1 VIPGPV
7 FGGAHNQVIRLAPGV
22 AAAGIETV
30 AVIPPEAEDA
40 AGRIEAAG
48 VEVVRAPM
56 ARLRGTAGALAAAR
70 SLAGL
75 PADVRRLRRVISEQA
90 ADLVQVHGVINVSP
104 GIAARLERSAVV
116 WQLLDTRAPMALR
129 RLTMPLVTRTAD
141 AITSWG
147 GGLAAAH
154 PGATGLGDRLVVV
167 YPPIDPKLGP
177 DQAVAEAA
185 RAELSVEPGTP
196 LVGTLGVRQPQ
207 KGHEHFVRAAA
218 RLSRTNP
225 GVAFRVLGA
234 PSPPHAAQMQAV
246 EEEARALGVEVGF
259 VDPGDRPTDLLQ
271 ALDLFV
277 LTSWPTSEGMPT
289 AILEAMACAKPVVT
303 VDVGAVREVVE
314 DGVTGLVVPHGDPAA
329 LAGAIAQLLGDP
341 QLERRMGAAGRERAQ
356 REFGLA
362 DLVERHERAY
372 RIALDHRL
380 RR

>member
-1 VIPGPV
+1 V
-7 FGGAHNQVIRLAPGV
+7 FGGAHNQLIRLAPGLKD
-22 AAAGIETV
+22 AGIETV

-40 AGRIEAAG
+40 ARRVEAAG
-48 VEVVRAPM
+48 VEAVRVPT
-56 ARLRGTAGALAAAR
+56 ARLRGTAGALAAGR

-104 GIAARLERSAVV
+104 GIAARLECSAVV
-116 WQLLDTRAPMALR
+116 WQLLDTRAPMSLR

-147 GGLAAAH
+147 AGLAAAH
-154 PGATGLGDRLVVV
+154 PGATRLGERLVVV
-167 YPPIDPKLGP
+167 YPPIDPELRP
-177 DQAVAEAA
+177 DAGSAATA
-185 RAELSVEPGTP
+185 RAELSVAQGTP

-207 KGHEHFVRAAA
+207 KGHEGFVRAAA
-218 RLSRTNP
+218 RLRRTHP

-234 PSPPHAAQMQAV
+234 PSPPHAAQMKSV
-246 EEEARALGVEVGF
+246 EDEAKQLGVEVGF
-259 VDPGDRPTDLLQ
+259 VDPGDRATDLLQ
-271 ALDLFV
+271 GLDVFA

-303 VDVGAVREVVE
+303 VDVGAVRELVE
-314 DGVTGLVVPHGDPAA
+314 DGVTGLVVGPEDPAA
-329 LAGAIAQLLGDP
+329 LASAIADLLDDP
-341 QLERRMGAAGRERAQ
+341 QLARRMGDAGRERAE
-356 REFGLA
+356 REFGLSE
-362 DLVERHERAY
+362 LVDRHARAY